1 MSLLREIQK
10 SLMQEKSDIGPI
22 LLKLRFLA
30 SRLGSDL
37 LEEWVKHESEGYPND
52 VDVPE
57 YRKLSVT
64 YKATFSGA
72 FGSGM
77 QNAPIPS
84 ILIKEHCGEHWV
96 NFEMRQSV
104 AAIDNLLTGDES
116 GTLTLD
122 ASNLILLL
130 QGKVYE
136 DMACNSVTGTLSK
149 ASLVELQYAVR
160 SKILELTI
168 ELERK
173 IPAAIDVAIGASDPL
188 SVADTKTVAQITQH
202 IIQGDVTNIHNS
214 GDIAA
219 VTLNVAKGD
228 VSGLAK
234 ALTGKGLPLADAQ
247 ELAAIAEREQP
258 ASDADPMGADAKSW
272 LREKLEKGAA
282 EAWNMGKPVAQKIIT
297 EAIKQY
303 YGL

>member
-1 MSLLREIQK
+1 MSLLREIQQ
-10 SLMQEKSDIGPI
+10 SLMQEKSDIGPV

-37 LEEWVKHESEGYPND
+37 LEEWVKHESEGYPNGSE
-52 VDVPE
+52 VPD

-84 ILIKEHCGEHWV
+84 ILIKEYCGEHWI
-96 NFEMRQSV
+96 NYEMRQSV
-104 AAIDNLLTGDES
+104 AAIDSLLSGDEG

-130 QGKVYE
+130 QGKIYE

-168 ELERK
+168 ELEKR
-173 IPAAIDVAIGASDPL
+173 IPAAIEVTIGAVEHL
-188 SVADTKTVAQITQH
+188 SANDTKTVTQLTQQIFH
-202 IIQGDVTNIHNS
+202 GNVTNINSS
-214 GDIAA
+214 GDANSR
-219 VTLNVAKGD
+219 VNLNSSDNSTNVA
-228 VSGLAK
+228 
-234 ALTGKGLPLADAQ
+234 
-247 ELAAIAEREQP
+247 E
-258 ASDADPMGADAKSW
+258 
-272 LREKLEKGAA
+272 
-282 EAWNMGKPVAQKIIT
+282 
-297 EAIKQY
+297 
-303 YGL
+303 